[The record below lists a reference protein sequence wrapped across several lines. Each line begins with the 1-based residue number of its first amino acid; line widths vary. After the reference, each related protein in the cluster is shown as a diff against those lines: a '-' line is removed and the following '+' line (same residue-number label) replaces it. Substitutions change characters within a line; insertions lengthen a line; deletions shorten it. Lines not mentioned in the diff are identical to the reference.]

1 MELSF
6 LKIDVEFVFNKP
18 LKYFLNELFVFFRVV
33 LYVDDYIVEIDYY
46 FFVV

>member
-6 LKIDVEFVFNKP
+6 LKIDVEFVFDKP
-18 LKYFLNELFVFFRVV
+18 LEYFLNELFVFFRVV
-33 LYVDDYIVEIDYY
+33 LNIDNYIVEVDYY